1 MSSKTKIV
9 VLRLKEVIYT
19 GIFVLLGIIVVV
31 VLVTAFFPDN
41 KNESTNVLSDNTL
54 SANTQ
59 NSIAYIPGTYSAS
72 LILNDMAANIEI
84 IVDESHIS
92 SVRFVEL
99 SEALK
104 SKYPLLEPAL
114 SDISGQIIETQSL
127 ENLVYSDDMRYT
139 ATLLINAIESALEEA
154 TTDSLP

>member
-41 KNESTNVLSDNTL
+41 KNEATNVLSDNTL

-99 SEALK
+99 NEALK
-104 SKYPLLEPAL
+104 TKYPLLEPAL
-114 SDISGQIIETQSL
+114 ADISGQIIETQSL

-139 ATLLINAIESALEEA
+139 ATLLIGAIEAALEEA
-154 TTDSLP
+154 LTTQLP

>member
-31 VLVTAFFPDN
+31 LLVTAFFP
-41 KNESTNVLSDNTL
+41 KNADKTANVLSDNTL
-54 SANTQ
+54 IGTGDT
-59 NSIAYIPGTYSAS
+59 IAYVPGTYSTS

-104 SKYPLLEPAL
+104 TKYPLLEPAL

-139 ATLLINAIESALEEA
+139 ATLLLNAIESALEEA

>member
-9 VLRLKEVIYT
+9 VLRLIEVVYT
-19 GIFVLLGIIVVV
+19 GIFVLLGIIVVIL
-31 VLVTAFFPDN
+31 LVTLFFPGN

-54 SANTQ
+54 SDNAT
-59 NSIAYIPGTYSAS
+59 SDITYLPGTYSTS

-99 SEALK
+99 DDVLK
-104 SKYPLLEPAL
+104 TKYPLLEPAL
-114 SDISGQIIETQSL
+114 TDISDQIRETQSL
-127 ENLVYSDDMRYT
+127 ENIVYSDDMRYT
-139 ATLLINAIESALEEA
+139 ATLLIGAIKSALEDA
-154 TTDSLP
+154 TTTSLP

>member
-19 GIFVLLGIIVVV
+19 GIFVLLGIIMVVF
-31 VLVTAFFPDN
+31 LVTMFFPDN
-41 KNESTNVLSDNTL
+41 SNEAADVLSDNPL
-54 SANTQ
+54 SDNAK
-59 NSIAYIPGTYSAS
+59 NSITYVPGTYSAS

-99 SEALK
+99 NETLK
-104 SKYPLLEPAL
+104 TKYPLLEPAL
-114 SDISGQIIETQSL
+114 TDISEQIIETQSL
-127 ENLVYSDDMRYT
+127 ENIVYSDDMRYT
-139 ATLLINAIESALEEA
+139 ATLLINAIASALGEA
-154 TTDSLP
+154 TAEPLP

>member
-9 VLRLKEVIYT
+9 VLRLKEVVYT
-19 GIFVLLGIIVVV
+19 GIFVLLGIIVVIL
-31 VLVTAFFPDN
+31 LVTLFFPDN

-54 SANTQ
+54 SDNAT
-59 NSIAYIPGTYSAS
+59 SDITYLPGTYSTS

-99 SEALK
+99 DDVLK
-104 SKYPLLEPAL
+104 TKYPLLEPAL
-114 SDISGQIIETQSL
+114 TDISDQIIETQSL
-127 ENLVYSDDMRYT
+127 ENIVYSDDMRYT
-139 ATLLINAIESALEEA
+139 ATLLIGAIKSALEDA
-154 TTDSLP
+154 TTTSLP